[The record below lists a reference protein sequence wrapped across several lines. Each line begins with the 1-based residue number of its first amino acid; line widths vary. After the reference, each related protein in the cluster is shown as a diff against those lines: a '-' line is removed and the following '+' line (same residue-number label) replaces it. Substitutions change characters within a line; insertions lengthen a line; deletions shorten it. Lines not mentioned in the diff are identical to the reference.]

1 MIYYFSGTGNSE
13 WVAKTLADRTGD
25 TCINIAD
32 IGKDEKIRVR
42 EDSVFGLVFPV
53 YAWNMPEIVSDFLD
67 KTDIKKGAY
76 TYAVCTCG
84 EEAGL
89 VMNAVKLKIH
99 LDCGYSVIM
108 PNNYIVAGDTDTD
121 DEALEKVRNA
131 DRILHSVA
139 LSVNVREKGRFE
151 VNAGKVPLLKTYVA
165 SHFFNKYARSS
176 KPFKTSYACNGC
188 GLCESIC
195 PVNNIVLADGMP
207 FWDDR
212 CLQCFACIHRCPQR
226 AIDYGKSTE
235 KKRRYYFNFTEK
247 QIKGEE
253 NV

>member
-13 WVAKTLADRTGD
+13 WVANTLAQKTADA
-25 TCINIAD
+25 CVNIAD
-32 IGKDEKIRVR
+32 IAKDENVTVSK
-42 EDSVFGLVFPV
+42 DGVFGLVFPV
-53 YAWNMPEIVSDFLD
+53 YAWNLPEIVLDF
-67 KTDIKKGAY
+67 IKRVRLEKGAY
-76 TYAVCTCG
+76 AYAVCTCG

-89 VMNAVKLKIH
+89 VMNVIKTKIK
-99 LDCGYSVIM
+99 LDCGYSIAM
-108 PNNYIVAGDTDTD
+108 PNNYIVAGDIDSE
-121 DEALEKVRNA
+121 DEALEKVRA
-131 DRILHSVA
+131 AVGMIDSIS

-151 VNAGKVPLLKTYVA
+151 VNAGKVAAVKTFVA

-176 KPFKTSYACNGC
+176 KPFKTSYRCDGC

-195 PVNNIVLADGMP
+195 PVKNIVLADGMP

-235 KKRRYYFNFTEK
+235 KKGRYCFNFTDE
-247 QIKGEE
+247 QIKGEK

>member
-13 WVAKTLADRTGD
+13 WVAKTLAKRTGD
-25 TCINIAD
+25 ACVGIAD
-32 IGKDEKIRVR
+32 IDKNESVKVPKDG
-42 EDSVFGLVFPV
+42 VFGLVFPV
-53 YAWNMPEIVSDFLD
+53 YAWSMPEIVSDFLD
-67 KTDIKKGAY
+67 RTELHKGAY
-76 TYAVCTCG
+76 SYAVATCG
-84 EEAGL
+84 EEAGH
-89 VMNAVKLKIH
+89 VMSVVKTKVH
-99 LDCGYSVIM
+99 LDCGYSVVM
-108 PNNYIVAGDTDTD
+108 PNNYIVAGDTDSD
-121 DEALEKVRNA
+121 DEALRKVRNA
-131 DRILHSVA
+131 DRVLDSIA
-139 LSVNVREKGRFE
+139 LSVNVREKGRFD
-151 VNAGKVPLLKTYVA
+151 VNAGKMPFLKTYVA

-176 KPFKTSYACNGC
+176 KPFKTSYRCNGC

-235 KKRRYYFNFTEK
+235 KKRRYYFNFTEDI
-247 QIKGEE
+247 IKGEE